1 MKLTGVLALTATAGL
16 AHVAHA
22 NYECNLDF
30 RLTNAAL
37 KPGCTGGD
45 ASYCEVQCDAGYDP
59 TTPWDVDGHHNAY
72 WCHCVAPAAPGDCT
86 WSSGQQHDLGCQKI
100 QCATASVTGH
110 AQQCSSGHYEQPCHV
125 GCDAGYTGSGR
136 GQYTCA
142 ASGHWEGGNLMCA
155 PTQNFCS
162 HDPPGANVEFFGNC
176 DQGKRTIDGVCNAR
190 CKDGFE
196 RLGGDA
202 VYRCGAD
209 GQWKAEEQP
218 LQCEKRCPA
227 RSPAQHSIFPQSC
240 ERIPGASACEAS
252 CDSGYAGAGDATY
265 TCGGDARWSGG
276 GLECTLSGCGDGL
289 APVTPHGQ
297 ACPSADLNSTCSAAC
312 VPGYTA
318 SGAAEYTCTRVVP
331 GQPAQW
337 VGGNLTCV
345 VIPDWCSGAPTAES
359 RVEIISND
367 CAQTAGSKCEA
378 KCAAGSFAVQGLAE
392 YICRGDEHGLPQWAP
407 ARDEDPLVC
416 ERDCPVDSA
425 PLHAQFSRGCA
436 GLPRRSCIAECIPPF
451 IQVAGTK
458 EYKCLDGE
466 WQDAGLVCKLP
477 CQAGS
482 EPTEYN
488 ETTFSTHCA
497 PCDDG
502 RFSSDGLECKECR
515 EADTNRTKCLRCP
528 DGLGPNPKGTACE
541 VCREDLNLRSK
552 DGVCESKSLLR
563 PYQDWVQ
570 EIWDNSSDGLRVVE
584 VIGVVLATVLLLGLC
599 SRGCRLCW
607 RERRGPEDPLS
618 ALVGST
624 EEPSTLSTWSK
635 EICWATYML
644 GAITLAFCLG
654 PGWQHD
660 ATTLNLAAAM
670 LTIGTAVPVCW
681 VVPNLKQQLED
692 SVPLSNAPAPTGA
705 FGLSMCI
712 LGCVGAML
720 HVCFCISLLEC
731 RQIGLF
737 VCAVSTSVLTMATTA
752 YFTLSARSKIFEH
765 DDAADWYRTDSHSKQ
780 AVLIMIVASI
790 RIDALALL
798 RLRISNKYLVDCPMK
813 PEHFQWIRYVGIY
826 HCLVEDLSYVL
837 IAGLK
842 LAAGCAD
849 GASSVPQ
856 SSFMSSVRYYAE
868 ATAVLRI
875 ALSSFLIV
883 VNLCDK
889 SGQWLAHRSKQRGVH
904 LQEGLL
910 QGEESAQ
917 ETLVRQNVASYIQAA
932 EGDVFCNQ
940 HISML
945 CPGAWRNQEV
955 GNGAFGIVY
964 KATWGSRE
972 VAVKEII
979 LPREP
984 HNPTAAA
991 RRLLQDNVR
1000 KIKADFVKEVEI
1012 SGKHSHHPNLV
1023 RLLGWADDPN
1033 LCLVQEF
1040 LHGQSLH
1047 SQLYV
1052 EGWQPTPGDVLK
1064 VALDVANGMTH
1075 LHDEFDTPIIH
1086 RDLKSANLMLTTPPA
1101 DPSYTVKITDF
1112 GLTRESHIES
1122 TMTASTVGH
1131 GGAAGTV
1138 LWMAP
1143 ELVLGDDS
1151 YDEKVDVFS
1160 YAMCLIE
1167 LVNQEK
1173 PWQGSRVRQEA
1184 ISHLVQSKRPT
1195 HQLRRAD
1202 PQLQLLIT
1210 DCWNGDASSRPP
1222 FREITARLEAMLRDG
1237 GGETARTQAPELAAA
1252 GGAYPG
1258 VSRPISP
1265 TLSAVP
1271 ELLDSASE

>member
-1 MKLTGVLALTATAGL
+1 M
-16 AHVAHA
+16 
-22 NYECNLDF
+22 
-30 RLTNAAL
+30 
-37 KPGCTGGD
+37 
-45 ASYCEVQCDAGYDP
+45 
-59 TTPWDVDGHHNAY
+59 
-72 WCHCVAPAAPGDCT
+72 
-86 WSSGQQHDLGCQKI
+86 I
-100 QCATASVTGH
+100 
-110 AQQCSSGHYEQPCHV
+110 
-125 GCDAGYTGSGR
+125 
-136 GQYTCA
+136 
-142 ASGHWEGGNLMCA
+142 
-155 PTQNFCS
+155 
-162 HDPPGANVEFFGNC
+162 
-176 DQGKRTIDGVCNAR
+176 
-190 CKDGFE
+190 
-196 RLGGDA
+196 
-202 VYRCGAD
+202 
-209 GQWKAEEQP
+209 
-218 LQCEKRCPA
+218 
-227 RSPAQHSIFPQSC
+227 
-240 ERIPGASACEAS
+240 
-252 CDSGYAGAGDATY
+252 
-265 TCGGDARWSGG
+265 
-276 GLECTLSGCGDGL
+276 
-289 APVTPHGQ
+289 
-297 ACPSADLNSTCSAAC
+297 
-312 VPGYTA
+312 
-318 SGAAEYTCTRVVP
+318 
-331 GQPAQW
+331 
-337 VGGNLTCV
+337 
-345 VIPDWCSGAPTAES
+345 
-359 RVEIISND
+359 
-367 CAQTAGSKCEA
+367 
-378 KCAAGSFAVQGLAE
+378 
-392 YICRGDEHGLPQWAP
+392 
-407 ARDEDPLVC
+407 
-416 ERDCPVDSA
+416 
-425 PLHAQFSRGCA
+425 
-436 GLPRRSCIAECIPPF
+436 
-451 IQVAGTK
+451 
-458 EYKCLDGE
+458 
-466 WQDAGLVCKLP
+466 
-477 CQAGS
+477 
-482 EPTEYN
+482 
-488 ETTFSTHCA
+488 
-497 PCDDG
+497 
-502 RFSSDGLECKECR
+502 
-515 EADTNRTKCLRCP
+515 
-528 DGLGPNPKGTACE
+528 
-541 VCREDLNLRSK
+541 
-552 DGVCESKSLLR
+552 
-563 PYQDWVQ
+563 
-570 EIWDNSSDGLRVVE
+570 
-584 VIGVVLATVLLLGLC
+584 
-599 SRGCRLCW
+599 
-607 RERRGPEDPLS
+607 
-618 ALVGST
+618 
-624 EEPSTLSTWSK
+624 
-635 EICWATYML
+635 
-644 GAITLAFCLG
+644 GAIALAFCF
-654 PGWQHD
+654 GWQHD
-660 ATTLNLAAAM
+660 WQHEATTLNLAAAI
-670 LTIGTAVPVCW
+670 LTIGTGVSACWIVPS
-681 VVPNLKQQLED
+681 LKQQLDD
-692 SVPLSNAPAPTGA
+692 SVPLSDAPAPTGA
-705 FGLSMCI
+705 FGLSTCI
-712 LGCVGAML
+712 LSCVGAVL
-720 HVCFCISLLEC
+720 HVFFCLSLLEC
-731 RQIGLF
+731 GQIGLF
-737 VCAVSTSVLTMATTA
+737 ICAISTSVLTMATTV

-765 DDAADWYRTDSHSKQ
+765 DDAAEWYRTGSHSKQ
-780 AVLIMIVASI
+780 AVVVMIVSSV

-798 RLRISNKYLVDCPMK
+798 HLRIFNRTLVDCPMK

-826 HCLVEDLSYVL
+826 HCLMEDLSYVL

-842 LAAGCAD
+842 LAAGCD
-849 GASSVPQ
+849 
-856 SSFMSSVRYYAE
+856 AE
-868 ATAVLRI
+868 SAAVLRI

-910 QGEESAQ
+910 QGEERAQ
-917 ETLVRQNVASYIQAA
+917 ETLRRYDIASHIQAA
-932 EGDVFCNQ
+932 GGDVFCN
-940 HISML
+940 HHVSML
-945 CPGAWRNQEV
+945 RPHGWRNQEV
-955 GNGAFGIVY
+955 GHGAFGIVY

-984 HNPTAAA
+984 HNPTDAA

-1052 EGWQPTPGDVLK
+1052 EGWQPTPADVLK